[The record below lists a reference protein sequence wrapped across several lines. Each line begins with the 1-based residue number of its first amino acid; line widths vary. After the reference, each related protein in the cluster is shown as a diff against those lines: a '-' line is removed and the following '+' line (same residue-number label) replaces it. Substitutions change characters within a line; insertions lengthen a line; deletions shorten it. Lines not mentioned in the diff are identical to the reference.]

1 MMVGANRNV
10 TEKWLEQVGT
20 SSVDGRAD
28 QNLVEGWSEQRMV
41 RNRLGCHRRM
51 IERSPEDN
59 QGRSECRQKKTQK
72 LSKDT
77 LWSLEDGQ
85 EVRTLSKGDQ
95 KVIEGWSWQARM
107 SLKGDQKVVGGQLK
121 VTRGWLGDNP
131 NITGGHQMMVDRR
144 LQH

>member
-1 MMVGANRNV
+1 MSPKDDRNISRRRRMMVRANRNV
-10 TEKWLEQVGT
+10 TEKWPEQVGT

-59 QGRSECRQKKTQK
+59 QGRSECRQKKTKK

-77 LWSLEDGQ
+77 WWSIEDGQ
-85 EVRTLSKGDQ
+85 EVIGTSP
-95 KVIEGWSWQARM
+95 EG
-107 SLKGDQKVVGGQLK
+107 
-121 VTRGWLGDNP
+121 N
-131 NITGGHQMMVDRR
+131 
-144 LQH
+144 